1 MQGSGKKSTA
11 ERQNRNNFRAP
22 PLHISQNFKSGG
34 AGRFQGQQSSSIQ
47 PNGVVV
53 QQQSSAQQEI
63 SPKHQARL
71 YSMEPPQTNA
81 GPGKKIVI
89 NSARGPPGTNGG
101 AFSERDPSGE
111 PIKGMQM
118 SQAYQSTRLNPQLT
132 QRKSRGGRDP
142 QKNHQSVEPPNIHL
156 QSNSIN
162 AIGTPGANWK
172 AKGGHN

>member
-1 MQGSGKKSTA
+1 
-11 ERQNRNNFRAP
+11 
-22 PLHISQNFKSGG
+22 
-34 AGRFQGQQSSSIQ
+34 
-47 PNGVVV
+47 
-53 QQQSSAQQEI
+53 
-63 SPKHQARL
+63 
-71 YSMEPPQTNA
+71 MEPPQTNA